1 MFQPSLH
8 PFPQQ
13 TVATDGCIRAIP
25 VGIAEGTEAL
35 GPQFGRPV
43 LPIDLPSF
51 HAGSGVVA
59 TLSDITGFVSL
70 TSNALSRHLS
80 WKPVHLL
87 IRKVRVLDH

>member
-43 LPIDLPSF
+43 LSHLCISLSF
-51 HAGSGVVA
+51 HGCVLNKG
-59 TLSDITGFVSL
+59 
-70 TSNALSRHLS
+70 
-80 WKPVHLL
+80 
-87 IRKVRVLDH
+87 VLDAGAEFLILLNS